1 MLMPRRSF
9 SSASAYK
16 FGFNGKENDNEVKGL
31 GNQQDYGMRIYDG
44 RVGRFLSVDPIRRQ
58 YPQLTPYQFASN
70 RPIDGFDL
78 DGLEF
83 VGGTAAEAQAYGD
96 AWIRKDQAEKG
107 LSDKEINESSQ
118 LRHRTIASSS
128 AMGLLIAIDFMV
140 SRGKISSFIFMTQ
153 LAGIPEH
160 NIAKTEEG
168 RRLQK
173 ERENENIRSTF
184 ISYSVSRLI
193 GSSFRLFGLITS
205 EVRILFRGTT
215 EGFPGSKAIQE
226 LGITPTSTDPAVAT
240 IFAIHAKQYGKG
252 VVHIAL
258 PKDLK
263 GVQFYEANALKG
275 IENEVAVGLKPAEF
289 ASKASLTITVDQ
301 ARKIL
306 GEIGIK
312 LPAKISLDEISS
324 YLKNT
329 PKLSQAQ
336 IKEFLKRAE
345 ALNK

>member
-1 MLMPRRSF
+1 
-9 SSASAYK
+9 
-16 FGFNGKENDNEVKGL
+16 
-31 GNQQDYGMRIYDG
+31 
-44 RVGRFLSVDPIRRQ
+44 
-58 YPQLTPYQFASN
+58 
-70 RPIDGFDL
+70 
-78 DGLEF
+78 
-83 VGGTAAEAQAYGD
+83 
-96 AWIRKDQAEKG
+96 
-107 LSDKEINESSQ
+107 
-118 LRHRTIASSS
+118 
-128 AMGLLIAIDFMV
+128 
-140 SRGKISSFIFMTQ
+140 MTQ